1 MFIAGRIFTSR
12 DSESEHGSPEWTHS
26 ERRGGSSAFSFVN
39 VEEEVFQSEAAVEQS
54 SEKLVAGLVPHTLTS
69 IIQLIL

>member
-1 MFIAGRIFTSR
+1 MDLQSGLTRR
-12 DSESEHGSPEWTHS
+12 GE
-26 ERRGGSSAFSFVN
+26 ERREQRLSFVN